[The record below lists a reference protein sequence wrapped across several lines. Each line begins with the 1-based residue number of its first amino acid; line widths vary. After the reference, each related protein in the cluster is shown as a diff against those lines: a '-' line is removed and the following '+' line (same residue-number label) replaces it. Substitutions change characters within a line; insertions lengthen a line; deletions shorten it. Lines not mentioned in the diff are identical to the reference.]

1 MCVDLN
7 ELIEFLP
14 AGLKDKSPEI
24 KKQVAIFIERA
35 LLTTYIDQLEEIQ
48 AELIPAV
55 QALVDEK
62 DNDVRE

>member
-24 KKQVAIFIERA
+24 KRQVAIFIERA
-35 LLTTYIDQLEEIQ
+35 LLTTYID
-48 AELIPAV
+48 
-55 QALVDEK
+55 
-62 DNDVRE
+62 